1 MTVSKRTRYEVLRRD
16 GYACR
21 YCGAKAPDVKLT
33 VDHVTPVSLGGAD
46 TPDNL
51 VACCQDC
58 NAGKSSSSP
67 DADTVAQVSEDAA
80 RWAVA
85 RDIVLKQWHAERA
98 ELAEAKAQ
106 FLKAWKCWDSDAQ
119 YLPDNWESRVENWLL
134 QGIALEQLFE
144 ALEIAL
150 ANGWVSVSH
159 IFRYMSGIVGR
170 WLDEIDSRIE
180 REVKDGNHGA

>member
-1 MTVSKRTRYEVLRRD
+1 MSDLQARIAAELHTAMDVFVAADSRRQEALR
-16 GYACR
+16 AF
-21 YCGAKAPDVKLT
+21 
-33 VDHVTPVSLGGAD
+33 HVANRAAGE
-46 TPDNL
+46 
-51 VACCQDC
+51 DC

-180 REVKDGNHGA
+180 REVKGGNHGA